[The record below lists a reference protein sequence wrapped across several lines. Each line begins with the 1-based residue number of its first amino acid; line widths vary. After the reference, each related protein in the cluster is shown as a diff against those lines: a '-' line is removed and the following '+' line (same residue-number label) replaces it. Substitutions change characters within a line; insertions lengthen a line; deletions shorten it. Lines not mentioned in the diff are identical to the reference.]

1 MFLQRVVGSSG
12 ATRNVGKT
20 WLPSQIKPT
29 AQTVIVL
36 PPVPHVKKRVLAT
49 IR

>member
-1 MFLQRVVGSSG
+1 MGKSGIAPASNVG
-12 ATRNVGKT
+12 GKT
-20 WLPSQIKPT
+20 WVPSQIRPT